1 MARIVSEPRV
11 AWLHSSAPVLSH
23 RISVLFSCLLFAVSV
38 LDPVF
43 LARRRVSQASQQSME
58 ADQARDKGAG
68 QIG

>member
-1 MARIVSEPRV
+1 M
-11 AWLHSSAPVLSH
+11 
-23 RISVLFSCLLFAVSV
+23 LFSCLLLAVSV

>member
-1 MARIVSEPRV
+1 MILVWHGCTALP
-11 AWLHSSAPVLSH
+11 PMLSH
-23 RISVLFSCLLFAVSV
+23 RIPVLFSCLLLAVSV

-58 ADQARDKGAG
+58 VDLARDKEAG